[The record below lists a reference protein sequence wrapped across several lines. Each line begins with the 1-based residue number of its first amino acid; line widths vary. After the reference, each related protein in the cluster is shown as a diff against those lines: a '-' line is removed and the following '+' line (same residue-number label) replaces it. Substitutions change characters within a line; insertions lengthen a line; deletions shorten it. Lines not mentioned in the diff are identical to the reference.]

1 MSCLSF
7 YGGAASAL
15 LFLSLSSVIMKL
27 SGLLAVLFLL
37 CDNLTGLG
45 SSHPKPACRYP
56 PSQWCRSLEIAVEC
70 KVQKQCMEV
79 RALQPNLRVP
89 PVSITLYYE
98 SLSPACRAFITQQL
112 FPTWTML
119 QHIMAVTLIPY
130 GNAEV
135 LTTDWFL
142 QDVSSPASPECRGNV
157 IEACIIHLTG
167 HSLAFP
173 IIHCMESS
181 IDVLSAAESCIQMFS
196 PSLSWSTV
204 DSCVRGSL
212 GKQLMHDNAVMT
224 RALNPAHRHIPWVTF
239 NGEYTKENE
248 DQAWSSLV
256 QLVCQLYRVR
266 TYFVCAMQDLKN
278 AQVYQY
284 C

>member
-1 MSCLSF
+1 
-7 YGGAASAL
+7 
-15 LFLSLSSVIMKL
+15 MKL

-70 KVQKQCMEV
+70 KVSRIKC
-79 RALQPNLRVP
+79 LSLFTKDSPNLRVP

-130 GNAEV
+130 GNAEQ
-135 LTTDWFL
+135 LC
-142 QDVSSPASPECRGNV
+142 SISPTQKH
-157 IEACIIHLTG
+157 ACIIHLTG